1 MTKVFFVRHAEPN
14 YNNHD
19 DLTRELTEKG
29 LRDREL
35 VTDFLADK
43 EIDVVMSSPFK
54 RAYDTVKHFA
64 RNMGETIYI
73 VDDFRERKIDNVW
86 IPDFN
91 SFCERQWQD
100 FDYKLA
106 DGESLREVQ
115 VRNIA
120 ALEQV
125 LAQYRDKN
133 IVIGGHGTAI
143 SMVINHYDPGFDYRE
158 YNKVRKLMPFVAEFT
173 FEGQKCTSVEVYDL
187 FSVSE

>member
-35 VTDFLADK
+35 VTEFLADK

-64 RNMGETIYI
+64 DNRGENII
-73 VDDFRERKIDNVW
+73 VVDDFRERKIDNVW

-91 SFCERQWQD
+91 SFCERQWRD

-158 YNKVRKLMPFVAEFT
+158 YNKVRKLMPFVAELT
-173 FEGQKCTSVEVYDL
+173 FEEQKCIAIEVYDL

>member
-35 VTDFLADK
+35 VTEFLADK

-64 RNMGETIYI
+64 DSRGENILV

-91 SFCERQWQD
+91 FFCERQCC
-100 FDYKLA
+100 
-106 DGESLREVQ
+106 
-115 VRNIA
+115 I
-120 ALEQV
+120 
-125 LAQYRDKN
+125 KN
-133 IVIGGHGTAI
+133 C
-143 SMVINHYDPGFDYRE
+143 R
-158 YNKVRKLMPFVAEFT
+158 R
-173 FEGQKCTSVEVYDL
+173 
-187 FSVSE
+187 